1 MEEKMINAVKNWLE
15 SIMPAVVGTLVIAL
29 TEDALY
35 EMGKEEGIHGPIAV
49 NLEEFRAPVTAI
61 NFYTI
66 VVNDLMMLAATAN
79 IKDAHEGYSPDI
91 KFDFLFRI
99 PDFAVSVSV
108 EENVKKLVN
117 RIIEIFKEA
126 LE

>member
-15 SIMPAVVGTLVIAL
+15 AIMPAVVETLVAAL
-29 TEDALY
+29 TEDALCK
-35 EMGKEEGIHGPIAV
+35 MGKEEGIHGPIVV

-66 VVNDLMMLAATAN
+66 VVNDLMMLATTAN
-79 IKDAHEGYSPDI
+79 IMDAHKGYTPDI
-91 KFDFLFRI
+91 KFDFVFRI
-99 PDFAVSVSV
+99 PDFAASVSDEETVRKLRDRIV
-108 EENVKKLVN
+108 E
-117 RIIEIFKEA
+117 IYKEA